1 MKERLWNCHVAKQL
15 CPWVSLLDNFLSLKS
30 PQLVPVGPQDHQE
43 PSSPASGPFLKLLT
57 AECWVIPVKELAAN

>member
-1 MKERLWNCHVAKQL
+1 MELSCGKTAVS
-15 CPWVSLLDNFLSLKS
+15 WVSLLDNLLSLQS

-43 PSSPASGPFLKLLT
+43 PSSPASGLFLKLLT